1 LQQLSPAGNIESWPK
16 KRELMLQLESGPP
29 IKLLL
34 LHPLTECDHDPS
46 MACKFARAHSCMHA
60 TTTTTTT
67 KEALKKLSQ
76 QRLWLELLGLQE
88 DQNCE

>member
-1 LQQLSPAGNIESWPK
+1 
-16 KRELMLQLESGPP
+16 
-29 IKLLL
+29 
-34 LHPLTECDHDPS
+34 
-46 MACKFARAHSCMHA
+46 MHA
-60 TTTTTTT
+60 TTTTTTTT